1 MTTTLGPGRG
11 VAVLVDEEAVVRVK
25 AVIVGAG
32 MGGMS
37 AAIALKQ
44 LGIEVE
50 VYEQVTENKPVGA
63 AISVWSN
70 GVKCLNHLGL
80 EKETAELGGIVD
92 SMSYV
97 DAFTGETMCRFS
109 MQPLIDEVGQRPY
122 PIARAEL
129 QLMLM
134 NAYGFDDIHFGKKMV
149 AVHDDGARATVEF
162 ADGTS
167 DSGDLVIGADG
178 ARSLTREYVL
188 GHPVERRYA
197 GYVNFNGLVEVD
209 ERIGPATEW
218 TTYVGDSRRVSVMPV
233 AGNRFYFFFDVPMP
247 EGVPFERGTAREFLA
262 AEFADWAPG
271 VQTLIAKLDPA
282 TTNRV
287 EICDLDPFHTW
298 VKGRVAVLGDA
309 AHNTTPDI
317 GQGGCSAMEDAV
329 ALQFAFE
336 DNPDDVSAA
345 LAAYQAA
352 RTERAG
358 DLVLRARKRCDV
370 THGKDPEKTAA
381 WYDELR
387 HEDGTTIIR
396 GIVGNI
402 IGGPLT

>member
-1 MTTTLGPGRG
+1 M
-11 VAVLVDEEAVVRVK
+11 K
-25 AVIVGAG
+25 AVIIGAG

-44 LGIEVE
+44 LGFEVE

-80 EKETAELGGIVD
+80 EKETAALGGMVET
-92 SMSYV
+92 MSYV
-97 DAFTGETMCRFS
+97 DAHSGDTLCRFS

-134 NAYGFDDIHFGKKMV
+134 QAYGIDDIHFGKKMV
-149 AVHDDGARATVEF
+149 SVSDGPDAATVEF
-162 ADGTS
+162 ADGTT
-167 DSGDLVIGADG
+167 DSADIVIGADG
-178 ARSLTREYVL
+178 AKSITREYVL
-188 GHPVERRYA
+188 GGPVTRRYA

-209 ERIGPATEW
+209 PEIGPATEW

-233 AGNRFYFFFDVPMP
+233 ADNRFYFFFDVPMP
-247 EGVPFERGTAREFLA
+247 EGVPFERGTAREVLTE
-262 AEFADWAPG
+262 EFGDWAPG
-271 VQTLIAKLDPA
+271 VQKLIEKLNPA

-287 EICDLDPFHTW
+287 EILDLDPFHTW

-329 ALQFAFE
+329 ALQFAFR
-336 DNPDDVSAA
+336 DNPDDVYAA
-345 LAAYQAA
+345 LAAYEQARA
-352 RTERAG
+352 ERAG

-370 THGKDPEKTAA
+370 THGKDPEKTAQ
-381 WYDELR
+381 WYAELR
-387 HEDGTTIIR
+387 DEDGTNIIR

-402 IGGPLT
+402 MGGPVTS

>member
-1 MTTTLGPGRG
+1 
-11 VAVLVDEEAVVRVK
+11 VK
-25 AVIVGAG
+25 AVIIGAG

-44 LGIEVE
+44 LGFDVA

-80 EKETAELGGIVD
+80 EEETAALGGIVD
-92 SMSYV
+92 TMSYV
-97 DAFTGETMCRFS
+97 DGHTSETMCRFS

-134 NAYGFDDIHFGKKMV
+134 NAYGFDDINFGMKMV
-149 AVHDDGARATVEF
+149 SVEDGPDAATVQF

-167 DSGDLVIGADG
+167 VSGDIVIGADG
-178 ARSLTREYVL
+178 AKSLTREYVL
-188 GHPVERRYA
+188 GGPVTRRYA
-197 GYVNFNGLVEVD
+197 GYVNFNGLVATD
-209 ERIGPATEW
+209 PAIGPSTEW
-218 TTYVGDSRRVSVMPV
+218 TTYVGDGKRVSVMPV
-233 AGNRFYFFFDVPMP
+233 AGDRFYFFFDVPMP
-247 EGVPFERGTAREFLA
+247 EGQPFERGTAREVLTK
-262 AEFADWAPG
+262 EFDGWAPG
-271 VQTLIAKLDPA
+271 VQTLIEKLDPA

-287 EICDLDPFHTW
+287 EILDLDPFDTW

-329 ALQFAFE
+329 ALQFAFR
-336 DNPDDVSAA
+336 DHPDDVYAA
-345 LAAYQAA
+345 LADYQAA
-352 RTERAG
+352 RAERAG

-370 THGKDPEKTAA
+370 THAKDPEKTAQ
-381 WYDELR
+381 WYSELR
-387 HEDGTTIIR
+387 EEDGTNIIR

-402 IGGPLT
+402 VGGPVT

>member
-1 MTTTLGPGRG
+1 M
-11 VAVLVDEEAVVRVK
+11 K
-25 AVIVGAG
+25 AVIIGAG
-32 MGGMS
+32 MGGLS
-37 AAIALKQ
+37 AAIGLKQ
-44 LGIEVE
+44 LGIDVV

-80 EKETAELGGIVD
+80 EAETAALGGIVD
-92 SMSYV
+92 TMSYV
-97 DAFTGETMCRFS
+97 DAFTGDTMCRFS

-122 PIARAEL
+122 PVARAEL

-134 NAYGFDDIHFGKKMV
+134 EAYGLDDIRFGKKMV
-149 AVHDDGARATVEF
+149 SVSDGQDAATVEF
-162 ADGTS
+162 ADGTT
-167 DSGDLVIGADG
+167 DSGDIVIGADG
-178 ARSLTREYVL
+178 AKSLTREYVL
-188 GHPVERRYA
+188 GGPVDRRYA
-197 GYVNFNGLVEVD
+197 GYVNFNGLVTVD
-209 ERIGPATEW
+209 DEIGPATEW
-218 TTYVGDSRRVSVMPV
+218 TTYVGDHKRVSVMPI
-233 AGNRFYFFFDVPMP
+233 ADNRFYFFFDVPMP
-247 EGVPFERGTAREFLA
+247 EGTPFERGTAREVLA
-262 AEFADWAPG
+262 EEFGDWAPG
-271 VQTLIAKLDPA
+271 VQKLIATLDPA

-287 EICDLDPFHTW
+287 EILDLDPFHTW

-329 ALQFAFE
+329 ALQFSFR
-336 DNPDDVSAA
+336 DNPDDVYAA
-345 LAAYQAA
+345 LAAYEAG

-358 DLVLRARKRCDV
+358 ELVLRARKRCDV

-387 HEDGTTIIR
+387 TEDGTNIIR

-402 IGGPLT
+402 VGGPLTS

>member
-1 MTTTLGPGRG
+1 M
-11 VAVLVDEEAVVRVK
+11 K
-25 AVIVGAG
+25 AVIIGAG
-32 MGGMS
+32 MGGLS

-50 VYEQVTENKPVGA
+50 VFEQVTENKPVGA

-80 EKETAELGGIVD
+80 EREVAELGGIVET
-92 SMSYV
+92 MSYV
-97 DAFTGETMCRFS
+97 EAKTGDTMCRFS

-122 PIARAEL
+122 PVARAEL

-134 NAYGFDDIHFGKKMV
+134 TAYGIDDIRFGKKMTSV
-149 AVHDDGARATVEF
+149 SGGSDSATVEF
-162 ADGTS
+162 ADGTTVS
-167 DSGDLVIGADG
+167 ADLVIGADG
-178 ARSLTREYVL
+178 AKSLTREYVL
-188 GHPVERRYA
+188 GGPVTRRYA
-197 GYVNFNGLVEVD
+197 GYVNFNGLVAID
-209 ERIGPATEW
+209 EKIGPATEW
-218 TTYVGDSRRVSVMPV
+218 TTYVGDGRRVSVMPV
-233 AGNRFYFFFDVPMP
+233 AGDRFYFFFDVPMP
-247 EGVPFERGTAREFLA
+247 EGVPYERGSAREILA

-271 VQTLIAKLDPA
+271 VQTLIAALDPA

-287 EICDLDPFHTW
+287 EILDLDPFHTW

-329 ALQFAFE
+329 ALQYAFR
-336 DNPDDVSAA
+336 DHPDDVSAA
-345 LAAYQAA
+345 LAAYQEA

-358 DLVLRARKRCDV
+358 ELVLRARKRCDV
-370 THGKDPEKTAA
+370 THAKDPEKTAQ
-381 WYDELR
+381 WYRELR
-387 HEDGTTIIR
+387 EEDGTNVIR

-402 IGGPLT
+402 MGGPVTPV

>member
-1 MTTTLGPGRG
+1 M
-11 VAVLVDEEAVVRVK
+11 K
-25 AVIVGAG
+25 AIIIGAG

-37 AAIALKQ
+37 AAIALRQ
-44 LGIEVE
+44 IGIDTE
-50 VYEQVTENKPVGA
+50 VYERVTENKPVGA

-80 EKETAELGGIVD
+80 EEQTAKLGGIVN

-97 DAFTGETMCRFS
+97 DGHTGDTMCRFS

-134 NAYGFDDIHFGKKMV
+134 EAYGLDDIAFGMKMV
-149 AVHDDGARATVEF
+149 AVEDGPGAATVTF

-167 DSGDLVIGADG
+167 ASADVVIGADG
-178 ARSLTREYVL
+178 ASSITREYVL
-188 GHPVERRYA
+188 GGPVQRRYA
-197 GYVNFNGLVEVD
+197 GYVNFNGLVETD
-209 ERIGPATEW
+209 DAIGPATEW
-218 TTYVGDSRRVSVMPV
+218 TTYVADGKRVSVMPV
-233 AGNRFYFFFDVPMP
+233 SDGRFYFFFDVTEPQGRP
-247 EGVPFERGTAREFLA
+247 YKRGSAREVLGHHFSG
-262 AEFADWAPG
+262 WAPG
-271 VQTLIAKLDPA
+271 VQALLGKLDPM

-287 EICDLDPFHTW
+287 EILDLDPFDTW

-329 ALQFAFE
+329 SLQFAFR
-336 DNPDDVSAA
+336 DHPDDVHAA
-345 LAAYQAA
+345 LIAYQEA
-352 RTERAG
+352 RAERAG

-370 THGKDPEKTAA
+370 THAKDPEITAQ
-381 WYDELR
+381 WYRELR
-387 HEDGTTIIR
+387 NEDGTNVIR

-402 IGGPLT
+402 MGGPVTPVG

>member
-1 MTTTLGPGRG
+1 M
-11 VAVLVDEEAVVRVK
+11 K
-25 AVIVGAG
+25 AVIIGAG

-44 LGIEVE
+44 IGFDVE

-80 EKETAELGGIVD
+80 EKETAALGGIVD
-92 SMSYV
+92 TMSYV
-97 DAFTGETMCRFS
+97 DGHTGDTMCRFS

-134 NAYGFDDIHFGKKMV
+134 NAYGFDDINFGMKMV
-149 AVHDDGARATVEF
+149 SVEDGPDAATVHF

-167 DSGDLVIGADG
+167 ASGDIVIGADG
-178 ARSLTREYVL
+178 AKSLTREYVL
-188 GHPVERRYA
+188 GGPVTRRYA
-197 GYVNFNGLVEVD
+197 GYVNFNGLVGTD
-209 ERIGPATEW
+209 PAIGPSTEW
-218 TTYVGDSRRVSVMPV
+218 TTYVGDGKRVSVMPV
-233 AGNRFYFFFDVPMP
+233 AGDRFYFFFDVPMP
-247 EGVPFERGTAREFLA
+247 EGQPFERGTAREVLA
-262 AEFADWAPG
+262 KEFDGWADG
-271 VQTLIAKLDPA
+271 VQTLIEKLDPA

-287 EICDLDPFHTW
+287 EILDLDPFDTW

-329 ALQFAFE
+329 ALQFAFR
-336 DNPDDVSAA
+336 DHPDDVHAA
-345 LAAYQAA
+345 LADYAA
-352 RTERAG
+352 TRTERAG

-370 THGKDPEKTAA
+370 THAKDPEKTEQ
-381 WYDELR
+381 WYAELR
-387 HEDGTTIIR
+387 EEDGTNIIR

-402 IGGPLT
+402 VGGPVT

>member
-1 MTTTLGPGRG
+1 M
-11 VAVLVDEEAVVRVK
+11 K
-25 AVIVGAG
+25 AVMIGAG

-37 AAIALKQ
+37 AAIALRQ
-44 LGIEVE
+44 IGIETE
-50 VYEQVTENKPVGA
+50 VYERVTENKPVGA

-80 EKETAELGGIVD
+80 AEQTAELGGIVD
-92 SMSYV
+92 TMSYL
-97 DAFTGETMCRFS
+97 DAHTGETMCRFS

-134 NAYGFDDIHFGKKMV
+134 EAYGLDQINFGMKMV
-149 AVHDDGARATVEF
+149 GIETGPDAATATF
-162 ADGTS
+162 ADGTTVTA
-167 DSGDLVIGADG
+167 DVIIGADG
-178 ARSLTREYVL
+178 ASSITREYVL
-188 GHPVERRYA
+188 GGPVTRRYA
-197 GYVNFNGLVEVD
+197 GYVNFNGLVPTD
-209 ERIGPATEW
+209 DAIGPATEW
-218 TTYVGDSRRVSVMPV
+218 TTYVGDGQRVSVMPV
-233 AGNRFYFFFDVPMP
+233 AGDRFYFFFDVVMP
-247 EGVPFERGTAREFLA
+247 EDSEEKANYERGDAREVLRGHFG
-262 AEFADWAPG
+262 DWAPG
-271 VQTLIAKLDPA
+271 VQALIERLDPM

-287 EICDLDPFHTW
+287 EILDLDPFHTW

-329 ALQFAFE
+329 ALQFAFR
-336 DNPDDVSAA
+336 DNPGDVPAA
-345 LAAYQAA
+345 LAAYERA

-370 THGKDPEKTAA
+370 THAKDPGKTAE
-381 WYDELR
+381 WYEELR
-387 HEDGTTIIR
+387 NEDGTNIIR

-402 IGGPLT
+402 MGGPLTPLS